1 MPKTA
6 RDEILDKLKA
16 APRKAP
22 PHRPNVPPL
31 NELALSPEQIAAKF
45 VENLILLGCA
55 VHRVR
60 DVAEA
65 LDRLT
70 EIAGAEGLT
79 RILASE
85 DEVVAALDLP
95 GWGRKNGVEVFTRK
109 DCRDREDFKR
119 IAFQEVQAGVT
130 GVDFAVAES
139 GTLCL
144 IHDERQPRLA
154 SLAPIRHIAIVSA
167 DRIRPVLEGVTG
179 KVFKAGGSAPSQ
191 FTFITGPSMTADIQA
206 TLFTG
211 MHGPKTLTVILVERA
226 PT

>member
-22 PHRPNVPPL
+22 PPRPTAPPL
-31 NELALSPEQIAAKF
+31 NELALSPEQAAAKL
-45 VENLILLGCA
+45 VENLTLLGCA

-65 LDRLT
+65 LDKLT
-70 EIAGAEGLT
+70 EIAKEEGLT
-79 RILASE
+79 RVLASE

-95 GWGRKNGVEVFTRK
+95 GWGRKNGIEVLTRK

-119 IAFQEVQAGVT
+119 VAFQEAQAGVT

-154 SLAPIRHIAIVSA
+154 SLAPIRHIAIVPA
-167 DRIRPVLEGVTG
+167 DRIRPVLEEVTG
-179 KVFKAGGSAPSQ
+179 KVFEAGGRPPGQ
-191 FTFITGPSMTADIQA
+191 LTFITGPSMTADIQA

-211 MHGPKTLTVILVERA
+211 MHGPKTLTVLLIEQA